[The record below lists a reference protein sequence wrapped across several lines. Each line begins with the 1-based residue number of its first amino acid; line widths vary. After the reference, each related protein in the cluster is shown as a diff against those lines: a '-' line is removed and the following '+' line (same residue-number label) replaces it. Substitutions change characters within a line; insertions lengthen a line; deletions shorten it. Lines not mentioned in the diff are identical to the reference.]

1 MGLCERL
8 VHRTIDNIIAQP
20 STEIGNTS
28 MTELTAVSS
37 ITCICYL
44 FWLKVTSV
52 TASGYGYR
60 DAYNKLIVCSI
71 SRFFHLQA

>member
-8 VHRTIDNIIAQP
+8 VHRTVDNIIDNIIALP
-20 STEIGNTS
+20 STGIGNAS

-37 ITCICYL
+37 ITCYL
-44 FWLKVTSV
+44 FWLKVTSI
-52 TASGYGYR
+52 TASGY

-71 SRFFHLQA
+71 SKFSYLQA

>member
-8 VHRTIDNIIAQP
+8 VHRTVDNIIAPP

-37 ITCICYL
+37 ITCYL

-52 TASGYGYR
+52 TASGYGYS
-60 DAYNKLIVCSI
+60 DAYNKLIVYSI
-71 SRFFHLQA
+71 SRFSHLQA